1 MESRKDLVSVKEEPC
16 DDWEDVAN
24 ESVDPEV
31 PVKTENSDESSSQ
44 QKKDEDILIEC
55 ESVLVKH
62 EPKPSLTTIY
72 QATVKEENS
81 EFLVKTENS
90 DESSTNESSVN
101 STYDFM
107 MKEEPRD
114 DWEDVANESVDPGVS
129 VKTEN
134 SDESSDEIS
143 IELETE
149 NVKLEP
155 KPSLTTI
162 YQATT
167 VKEENLANDSNGKKL
182 TMLIKKGSDC
192 DNNRQFTIGEES
204 SLTRQI
210 ETTNE
215 DDGSHELEICKTE
228 NSDESSTN
236 ESSDEISI
244 ELEIENV
251 KLEPKPS
258 LTTIYQATTVKE
270 ENPANDS
277 NGKKLTM
284 LIKKGP
290 NCDNNCQFT
299 IGEESSLTRQ
309 IETTNEDDGSHELEI
324 CKTENS
330 DESSTNESSANP
342 TNDCISSQQKKDEDI
357 LIECESVLVKHE
369 PKPSLTT
376 IYQATVKEENSEFLV
391 KTENS
396 DESSTN
402 ESSVNSTYDFMMKEE
417 PRDDWEDVANESV
430 DPGVSVKTENSDKSS
445 DEISIELE
453 TENVKLEPKPSLTTI
468 YQATTVKEENLAN
481 DSNGKKLTMLIKKG
495 SDCDNNRQFTIGEES
510 SLTRQIETTN
520 EDDGS
525 HELEICKTENSDES
539 STNESSANPTND
551 CISSQQKKDEDIL
564 IDCESVLVKYEPKPS
579 LTTIYQ
585 ATVKEENPAN
595 DSNGKKLTMLIKKG
609 SDCDNNRQFTIGE
622 ESSLTRQIETTNE
635 DDGSHE
641 LEICKTENSDESSSS
656 ESSDEISIELET
668 ENVKLEPKPSLT
680 TIYQATTVK
689 EENLANDSN
698 GKKLTMLIKK
708 GSDCDNNRQ
717 FTIGEES
724 SLTRQIETTN
734 EDDGSHELEICKT
747 ENSDESSTNES
758 SANPTNDCIS
768 SQQKKD
774 EDILI
779 DCESVLVKYEPKPSL
794 TTIYQATVKEE
805 NPANDSNGKKLTM
818 LIKKGSDCDNN
829 RQFTIGEESSLTRQI
844 ETTNEDDGSH
854 ELEICKTENSD
865 ESSSSESSDEI
876 SIELETENVKLE
888 PKPSLTT
895 IYQATTVKEENLAN
909 DSNGKKLT
917 MLIKKGSDCDNN
929 RQFTIG
935 EESSLTRQIE
945 TTNEDDGSH
954 ELEIC
959 KTENSDESSTN
970 ESSDEIS
977 IELEIENVKLEP
989 KPSLT
994 TIYQATTVKEENPAN
1009 DSNGKKLTMLIKK
1022 GPNCDNNCQF
1032 TIGEESSL
1040 TRQIETTNEDDGSH
1054 ELEIC
1059 KTENSDESS
1068 TNESSANPTNDC
1080 ISSQQKK
1087 DEDIL
1092 IECESVL
1099 VKHEPKPSLTT
1110 IYQATVKE
1118 ENSEFLVKTENS
1130 DESSTNESSV
1140 NSTYDFMMKE
1150 EPRDDWED
1158 VANESVDPGVSV
1170 KTENSDKSSDEISI
1184 ELETENV
1191 KLEPKPSLTTIYQAT
1206 TVKEENLANDSNGK
1220 KLTMLIKKGS
1230 DCDNNRQFTI
1240 GEESSLTRQI
1250 ETTNEDDGSHE
1261 LEICKTENSD
1271 ESSTNESSANPTN
1284 DCISSQQKK
1293 DEDILID
1300 CESVLVKYEPKPS
1313 LTTIYQATVKEEN
1326 PANDSN
1332 GKKLTMLI
1340 KKGSDCDNNRQF
1352 TIGEE
1357 SSLTRQIETTNED
1370 DGSHELEIC
1379 KTENSDESSSRFD
1392 YEKNRQ
1398 FTIREESS
1406 LTKQIETTNKDDGS
1420 LECKICHKSFRCP
1433 SQLKIHMNQ
1442 VHDKNKP
1449 FQCEICNK
1457 SFGQK
1462 GNLKKHI
1469 NTVHIQSQPFE
1480 CDICHKCYVVR
1491 RDI

>member
-149 NVKLEP
+149 N
-155 KPSLTTI
+155 
-162 YQATT
+162 
-167 VKEENLANDSNGKKL
+167 
-182 TMLIKKGSDC
+182 
-192 DNNRQFTIGEES
+192 
-204 SLTRQI
+204 
-210 ETTNE
+210 
-215 DDGSHELEICKTE
+215 
-228 NSDESSTN
+228 
-236 ESSDEISI
+236 
-244 ELEIENV
+244 
-251 KLEPKPS
+251 
-258 LTTIYQATTVKE
+258 
-270 ENPANDS
+270 
-277 NGKKLTM
+277 
-284 LIKKGP
+284 
-290 NCDNNCQFT
+290 
-299 IGEESSLTRQ
+299 
-309 IETTNEDDGSHELEI
+309 
-324 CKTENS
+324 
-330 DESSTNESSANP
+330 ANP

-430 DPGVSVKTENSDKSS
+430 DPGVSVKTENSDK
-445 DEISIELE
+445 
-453 TENVKLEPKPSLTTI
+453 
-468 YQATTVKEENLAN
+468 
-481 DSNGKKLTMLIKKG
+481 
-495 SDCDNNRQFTIGEES
+495 
-510 SLTRQIETTN
+510 
-520 EDDGS
+520 
-525 HELEICKTENSDES
+525 
-539 STNESSANPTND
+539 
-551 CISSQQKKDEDIL
+551 
-564 IDCESVLVKYEPKPS
+564 
-579 LTTIYQ
+579 
-585 ATVKEENPAN
+585 
-595 DSNGKKLTMLIKKG
+595 
-609 SDCDNNRQFTIGE
+609 
-622 ESSLTRQIETTNE
+622 
-635 DDGSHE
+635 
-641 LEICKTENSDESSSS
+641 
-656 ESSDEISIELET
+656 SSDEISIELET

>member
-90 DESSTNESSVN
+90 DESSTNESS
-101 STYDFM
+101 
-107 MKEEPRD
+107 
-114 DWEDVANESVDPGVS
+114 
-129 VKTEN
+129 
-134 SDESSDEIS
+134 DEIS

-192 DNNRQFTIGEES
+192 DNNR
-204 SLTRQI
+204 
-210 ETTNE
+210 
-215 DDGSHELEICKTE
+215 
-228 NSDESSTN
+228 
-236 ESSDEISI
+236 
-244 ELEIENV
+244 
-251 KLEPKPS
+251 
-258 LTTIYQATTVKE
+258 
-270 ENPANDS
+270 
-277 NGKKLTM
+277 
-284 LIKKGP
+284 
-290 NCDNNCQFT
+290 QFT

-445 DEISIELE
+445 
-453 TENVKLEPKPSLTTI
+453 
-468 YQATTVKEENLAN
+468 
-481 DSNGKKLTMLIKKG
+481 
-495 SDCDNNRQFTIGEES
+495 
-510 SLTRQIETTN
+510 
-520 EDDGS
+520 
-525 HELEICKTENSDES
+525 
-539 STNESSANPTND
+539 ANPTND

-656 ESSDEISIELET
+656 ESS
-668 ENVKLEPKPSLT
+668 
-680 TIYQATTVK
+680 
-689 EENLANDSN
+689 
-698 GKKLTMLIKK
+698 
-708 GSDCDNNRQ
+708 
-717 FTIGEES
+717 
-724 SLTRQIETTN
+724 
-734 EDDGSHELEICKT
+734 
-747 ENSDESSTNES
+747 
-758 SANPTNDCIS
+758 ANPTNDCIS

-805 NPANDSNGKKLTM
+805 NPANDSNGKKLTV

-917 MLIKKGSDCDNN
+917 M
-929 RQFTIG
+929 
-935 EESSLTRQIE
+935 
-945 TTNEDDGSH
+945 
-954 ELEIC
+954 
-959 KTENSDESSTN
+959 
-970 ESSDEIS
+970 
-977 IELEIENVKLEP
+977 
-989 KPSLT
+989 
-994 TIYQATTVKEENPAN
+994 
-1009 DSNGKKLTMLIKK
+1009 
-1022 GPNCDNNCQF
+1022 
-1032 TIGEESSL
+1032 
-1040 TRQIETTNEDDGSH
+1040 
-1054 ELEIC
+1054 
-1059 KTENSDESS
+1059 
-1068 TNESSANPTNDC
+1068 
-1080 ISSQQKK
+1080 
-1087 DEDIL
+1087 
-1092 IECESVL
+1092 
-1099 VKHEPKPSLTT
+1099 
-1110 IYQATVKE
+1110 
-1118 ENSEFLVKTENS
+1118 
-1130 DESSTNESSV
+1130 
-1140 NSTYDFMMKE
+1140 
-1150 EPRDDWED
+1150 
-1158 VANESVDPGVSV
+1158 
-1170 KTENSDKSSDEISI
+1170 
-1184 ELETENV
+1184 
-1191 KLEPKPSLTTIYQAT
+1191 
-1206 TVKEENLANDSNGK
+1206 
-1220 KLTMLIKKGS
+1220 
-1230 DCDNNRQFTI
+1230 
-1240 GEESSLTRQI
+1240 
-1250 ETTNEDDGSHE
+1250 
-1261 LEICKTENSD
+1261 
-1271 ESSTNESSANPTN
+1271 
-1284 DCISSQQKK
+1284 
-1293 DEDILID
+1293 
-1300 CESVLVKYEPKPS
+1300 
-1313 LTTIYQATVKEEN
+1313 
-1326 PANDSN
+1326 
-1332 GKKLTMLI
+1332 
-1340 KKGSDCDNNRQF
+1340 
-1352 TIGEE
+1352 
-1357 SSLTRQIETTNED
+1357 
-1370 DGSHELEIC
+1370 
-1379 KTENSDESSSRFD
+1379 
-1392 YEKNRQ
+1392 
-1398 FTIREESS
+1398 
-1406 LTKQIETTNKDDGS
+1406 
-1420 LECKICHKSFRCP
+1420 
-1433 SQLKIHMNQ
+1433 
-1442 VHDKNKP
+1442 
-1449 FQCEICNK
+1449 
-1457 SFGQK
+1457 
-1462 GNLKKHI
+1462 
-1469 NTVHIQSQPFE
+1469 
-1480 CDICHKCYVVR
+1480 
-1491 RDI
+1491 